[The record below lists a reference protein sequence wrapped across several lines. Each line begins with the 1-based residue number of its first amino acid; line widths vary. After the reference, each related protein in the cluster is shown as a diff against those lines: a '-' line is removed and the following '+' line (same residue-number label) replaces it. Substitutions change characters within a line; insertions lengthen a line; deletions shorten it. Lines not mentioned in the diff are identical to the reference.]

1 MRRSWWR
8 FRNGGEVIR
17 LHLAAAAAV
26 AVLAAA
32 PTRPAGAEAMPSEGA
47 PSGAALE
54 RFEGVVRPT
63 AGLGIAQIR
72 PEEIGSLRIEAEEPG
87 TDLREL
93 PGEVVLEMTDGSTL
107 RAAPGVANIVRFDP
121 DSGLRLAPDAPPD
134 AVCTTG
140 QEPDCWQP
148 EDPVTVSLGLFD
160 ALCDLTRGFLS
171 GDPSACIMDFPALAF
186 PEGDAFLD
194 LLTPEQQA
202 LLGCGPLFETDC
214 GLGDLDLFA
223 LHPNLLLFLL
233 ALGIDVPI
241 TEPTQPSP
249 SPLDP
254 LLPGARSVAEDG
266 SEMATAAWEALRTL
280 TAVSELG
287 SPSSVGDE
295 CSPATSALC
304 HPFIGSQF
312 SSEIEALSFNVLI
325 ALVLASSVG
334 SSSDPDCTLAT
345 PELCDG
351 EFDLGD
357 PFGIGRCSFTN
368 PEGCELV
375 RALLSLISQS
385 VRELDDDPDGPP
397 RERWLWQSGSEHPIV
412 EATGSLAAFQGG
424 TLHLAGPEVSRVPG
438 TSRGAPL
445 ILVPPEGAAQP
456 LVADSPL
463 VRTAAAGPDGEPES
477 GDETALGLGY
487 VVALP
492 EPSESLLGAVAVA
505 VLAVLARERRGRGGA
520 AAQPGRPS

>member
-1 MRRSWWR
+1 MRRSCWR
-8 FRNGGEVIR
+8 SRGRRGAPPRR
-17 LHLAAAAAV
+17 LLAATAVAAS

-32 PTRPAGAEAMPSEGA
+32 PAGPARAEAAASEEPAVPA
-47 PSGAALE
+47 PLE

-63 AGLGIAQIR
+63 AGLGIVEIGA
-72 PEEIGSLRIEAEEPG
+72 EEIGALRIVAAEPG
-87 TDLREL
+87 ADLREL
-93 PGEVVLEMTDGSTL
+93 PGEVVLELIDGSTL
-107 RAAPGVANIVRFDP
+107 RAGPGVPNVARFDP
-121 DSGLRLAPDAPPD
+121 GSGLRLVPDAPSD
-134 AVCTTG
+134 AVCSTG
-140 QEPDCWQP
+140 QEPFCWQP
-148 EDPVTVSLGLFD
+148 GDPVTVSLRLFD

-171 GDPSACIMDFPALAF
+171 SDPSACVMDALALGSS
-186 PEGDAFLD
+186 ETDS
-194 LLTPEQQA
+194 LLESLSPEQQA
-202 LLGCGPLFETDC
+202 RLGCGPFFETDC
-214 GLGDLDLFA
+214 GLGDVDLFA

-233 ALGIDVPI
+233 APGIDVPI
-241 TEPTQPSP
+241 TEPTHSSP
-249 SPLDP
+249 SPLVP

-266 SEMATAAWEALRTL
+266 SDMATASWEVLRTL

-287 SPSSVGDE
+287 SPSSAGDE
-295 CSPATSALC
+295 CSLATSALC

-325 ALVLASSVG
+325 ALVVASSVG
-334 SSSDPDCTLAT
+334 FSPDPDCTLAT

-397 RERWLWQSGSEHPIV
+397 RERWLWQSGSDHPIV
-412 EATGSLAAFQGG
+412 ETTGSLAAFQGG

-438 TSRGAPL
+438 TTRGAPL

-456 LVADSPL
+456 LVSDSPL
-463 VRTAAAGPDGEPES
+463 VRTAAAGPDGVAGS

-492 EPSESLLGAVAVA
+492 EPSEFLLGAVAVG
-505 VLAVLARERRGRGGA
+505 VLATLARREGGR
-520 AAQPGRPS
+520 S

>member
-121 DSGLRLAPDAPPD
+121 VSWLRLAPDAPPD
-134 AVCTTG
+134 AVCSTG

-148 EDPVTVSLGLFD
+148 GDEVTESLRLFD
-160 ALCDLTRGFLS
+160 ALCELSRGFLPS
-171 GDPSACIMDFPALAF
+171 DPSACREDFPQ
-186 PEGDAFLD
+186 P
-194 LLTPEQQA
+194 LLSGEQQA
-202 LLGCGPLFETDC
+202 LLGCGPFFGTECAVDGADFLSVD
-214 GLGDLDLFA
+214 
-223 LHPNLLLFLL
+223 PNLLLL
-233 ALGIDVPI
+233 ALAQGSDDS
-241 TEPTQPSP
+241 PTDSTPS
-249 SPLDP
+249 SPLVP
-254 LLPGARSVAEDG
+254 LLPGARSSEG
-266 SEMATAAWEALRTL
+266 SGSDMATASWELLRTL

-312 SSEIEALSFNVLI
+312 SSEIDALSFNVLI

-505 VLAVLARERRGRGGA
+505 VLAVLARARRGRGVA
-520 AAQPGRPS
+520 PPQP